1 MAEQNSN
8 EFDNR
13 LLHVVIADPSV
24 IQTVVGVMKDILGDI
39 TMEFTRDNSM
49 NAKYDDKSSAPV
61 KKDIIGKKNKKLLK
75 KMDNEPDA
83 SNVEGCNEDKS
94 NKIVEGGLKIVAIN
108 YTRTL
113 LILIKLNA
121 KEFSAFKVSTPT
133 LNVGVNL
140 NYLHKLIKSL
150 NKDDILTIAID
161 EEDKQTLIL
170 DVENE
175 VKNSRTRNKLQTL
188 DINKTSYKIPATK
201 FEVTITMDPNEFHS
215 ICKEMSQISEY
226 VEIVCKKNSITF
238 SCKGDCSEKSTTL
251 EATDTNDI
259 KIKFLNPNNKTI
271 IQGIFELKHF
281 VMFSKCS
288 SLCSNIQIY
297 MKNNYPIFIKY
308 TVAKLGHIL
317 LGLIPITDA
326 NINNNFSDDEDGS
339 DCDD

>member
-8 EFDNR
+8 EYDNR
-13 LLHVVIADPSV
+13 LLHVVIDDPSV

-49 NAKYDDKSSAPV
+49 SAKCDNKSMVPV
-61 KKDIIGKKNKKLLK
+61 KKDIISKKNKKLLK
-75 KMDNEPDA
+75 KIDSEPDA
-83 SNVEGCNEDKS
+83 VDGCNEDKS

-121 KEFSAFKVSTPT
+121 KEFSAFKVATPT

-201 FEVTITMDPNEFHS
+201 FEVTITMDPNDFHA
-215 ICKEMSQISEY
+215 ICKEFIQISEY

-326 NINNNFSDDEDGS
+326 NINNNFSDEEDGS
-339 DCDD
+339 DED